1 MPLTQGS
8 SPTQKGSAF
17 TFQQVHTFEMMFFAE
32 VVLKSEVFN
41 SYKSRADSD
50 YDTNR
55 KGFAL
60 SLL

>member
-1 MPLTQGS
+1 MPLTQSS
-8 SPTQKGSAF
+8 SPTQKRSAF
-17 TFQQVHTFEMMFFAE
+17 TFQQVHPSEIMFFTE
-32 VVLKSEVFN
+32 GVLKSEVFN

-55 KGFAL
+55 KGFVL